1 MVGVR
6 GAVGGIDHVGAE
18 VLRGDHVA
26 RQHGLAWIQ
35 RVQAARTVVGN
46 NGHVRKSQP
55 LTKAFVTAVQERFVF
70 FDRTSQRAAKLVPLE
85 GWDPLSS
92 QSLTWG
98 IEKVP
103 GVQRAIA
110 QKLEERTVQSIGAGL
125 RDHADLRACPLAVF
139 GRVGIGHHI
148 EFPDGVNTQQLSA
161 DAPRRNAD
169 VAAAGVFNPIHQEE
183 VVERPPASHSEIGSF
198 PRAHRRPGFERRIV
212 DGPGIESD
220 QVIEAAAV
228 KRQVLDLPLSHQSRN
243 LRRGGVDQRGLSGDR
258 NTLRLLA
265 NPESEV
271 DHLVPAYRQRNSP
284 SDLGLKA
291 RLLGLHFIVAEG
303 QNGSDVTTPLVA

>member
-26 RQHGLAWIQ
+26 RQHGHAWIQ
-35 RVQAARTVVGN
+35 RVQASRTVVGN

-55 LTKAFVTAVQERFVF
+55 LTKAFVTAVQERFIF

-85 GWDPLSS
+85 GRDPLSS
-92 QSLTWG
+92 QSLTRG

-125 RDHADLRACPLAVF
+125 RDNADLRACPLPVF

-169 VAAAGVFNPIHQEE
+169 VAAARVFNAIHQEE
-183 VVERPPASHSEIGSF
+183 VVERPTAGHSEIGPF
-198 PRAHRRPGFERRIV
+198 PRTHCRPGFERRIV

-220 QVIEAAAV
+220 QVVEAATV
-228 KRQVLDLPLSHQSRN
+228 ERQVLDLLLPHQSRN
-243 LRRGGVDQRGLSGDR
+243 RRRGGVDYWRFLRDR
-258 NTLRLLA
+258 YFLL
-265 NPESEV
+265 
-271 DHLVPAYRQRNSP
+271 
-284 SDLGLKA
+284 
-291 RLLGLHFIVAEG
+291 
-303 QNGSDVTTPLVA
+303 